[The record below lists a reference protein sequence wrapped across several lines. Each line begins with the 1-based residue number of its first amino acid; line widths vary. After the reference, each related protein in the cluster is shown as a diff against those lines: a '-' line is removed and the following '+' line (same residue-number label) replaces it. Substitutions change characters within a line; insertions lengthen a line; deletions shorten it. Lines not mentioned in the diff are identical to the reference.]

1 MVLLGDEVWGNLYIT
16 VYGGIGE
23 DKLLFWERLYCE
35 NKSNKKKH
43 FTVIGLTKLLCEP
56 IFCILIIEGKEQLF
70 DIWDGIYL
78 SKEKVGYESYGEE
91 CFRMNVGY
99 GNYHPGGTSC
109 T

>member
-1 MVLLGDEVWGNLYIT
+1 ML
-16 VYGGIGE
+16 
-23 DKLLFWERLYCE
+23 CE
-35 NKSNKKKH
+35 KGCTEQRKETKKAKR

-91 CFRMNVGY
+91 CFRMNVVY